1 MAERLSNADAI
12 FRDTLTGNIQSLCDV
27 LKSLNITEDPELEAM
42 RIRIDEKLTGYNPDS
57 LRKGRNIRMEVAKE
71 AQDILSHI
79 EALGK
84 RKLMI

>member
-42 RIRIDEKLTGYNPDS
+42 RKRIDEKLTGYNPDS